1 MTRFILIAAL
11 AIGQTAI
18 AQPVRY
24 EHRHISRTLPG
35 CGDAKLGCLSA
46 NLDYVEVVSG
56 APLVRER
63 INSAILAFLVE
74 GGKLTP
80 DAYLNE
86 FTKSYAPDSP
96 GLRWYLS
103 KNVAV
108 LRATPPVFSVECYEE
123 SFTGGAHPGH
133 EARYL
138 NFDAATGE
146 PVKLPAIL
154 KDGSIPKLTAIAET
168 HFRRERK
175 LGATADLEGFTFPH
189 GRFELN
195 DNYGFG
201 EDRLVF
207 LFNRYEIAPY
217 YLGEI
222 KIEIPYDEIRDLL
235 RPGLGAA
242 LAAPAAAGAPSA
254 VAGQVQIQPLLDDLA
269 GNMDNPSLSPD
280 GQTLAFDWCKP
291 EPDYSCGMYT
301 RPLAGGPVKPFVNG
315 DTRNGYVSGPRWSPD
330 GKTIAFTEQRNRWDV
345 RLVVR
350 SFAGG
355 AERELGNVCDG
366 APSWSPDG
374 RFVAAA
380 RDPGYMDCRPALF
393 PAAGGQPFRDLAER
407 GGSPAFSPDGHLLA
421 YAEGKSLKLLRL
433 GPDYRP
439 AGPAATVAQ
448 EPRQISQVSWTRDG
462 KWLVYEALGDVP
474 YLRRIA
480 LQPGAQ
486 PQAIPGLTDRLEI
499 SEFSADGDA
508 LAIEIQPVEAWWRA
522 DLQATPVKVET
533 VSHPACSAGG
543 PGCSPDGRQRVFI
556 STRTGFSEIRLANAD
571 GTNERLLVKSIPG
584 FADSEAVPILAGWSP
599 DGKWI
604 AFMVRPFPGNM
615 TENRSE
621 LYVVP
626 ASGGPP
632 RRLAE
637 KDDTIYDPVWS
648 PDSQSVYAWRD
659 YSMRS
664 LPPALVRVAISDGKV
679 HGFGVS
685 GVSPQLSPD
694 GEIAYF
700 LIGPGHGLSRMQIK
714 GGETEV
720 LRDQPD
726 FAVSNYAVGQKYL
739 YLFEAE
745 RGAKTQ
751 TYTILRLEPRT
762 RQTSALAAIP
772 FRPLSAWSSADE
784 RFLYFAQSE
793 TPKRR
798 VVLVHGL

>member
-1 MTRFILIAAL
+1 
-11 AIGQTAI
+11 
-18 AQPVRY
+18 VR
-24 EHRHISRTLPG
+24 
-35 CGDAKLGCLSA
+35 D
-46 NLDYVEVVSG
+46 
-56 APLVRER
+56 R
-63 INSAILAFLVE
+63 INSAIVASVVE
-74 GGKLTP
+74 NGKFPPGEFVNGFIAGYTP
-80 DAYLNE
+80 E
-86 FTKSYAPDSP
+86 FPNQQ
-96 GLRWYLS
+96 WYLS
-103 KNVAV
+103 KKVSV
-108 LRATPPVFSVECYEE
+108 LRATPPVFSVDCYEE

-146 PVKLPAIL
+146 PVKLSAIL
-154 KDGSIPKLTAIAET
+154 KDGSMPKLTAIAET

-254 VAGQVQIQPLLDDLA
+254 VAGQVQIKPLLDDLA

-280 GQTLAFDWCKP
+280 GKTLAFDWCRP
-291 EPDYSCGMYT
+291 EPGNSCGMYT

-315 DTRNGYVSGPRWSPD
+315 DNRNGYVSGPRWSPD
-330 GKTIAFTEQRNRWDV
+330 GKMIAFTEQRNRWDI

-350 SFAGG
+350 SFGGG
-355 AERELGNVCDG
+355 AERELGNVCEG

-374 RFVAAA
+374 RFVAAV
-380 RDPGYMDCRPALF
+380 RDPGYMDCCPALF
-393 PAAGGQPFRDLAER
+393 PAAGGQPSRDLAEH
-407 GGSPAFSPDGHLLA
+407 GGSPSFSPDGHLLA

-439 AGPAATVAQ
+439 AGPAATLAQ
-448 EPRQISQVSWTRDG
+448 EPRQISQVNWTRDR
-462 KWLVYEALGDVP
+462 KWIVYEATGDVP

-499 SEFSADGDA
+499 SEFSADGTA
-508 LAIEIQPVEAWWRA
+508 LATEIQPVEAWWRA
-522 DLQATPVKVET
+522 DLEATPVKVET
-533 VSHPACSAGG
+533 VSQPACPAGG

-584 FADSEAVPILAGWSP
+584 FADSDGVPNLAGWS
-599 DGKWI
+599 
-604 AFMVRPFPGNM
+604 R
-615 TENRSE
+615 
-621 LYVVP
+621 
-626 ASGGPP
+626 
-632 RRLAE
+632 
-637 KDDTIYDPVWS
+637 
-648 PDSQSVYAWRD
+648 DSQSIYAWRD
-659 YSMRS
+659 YSIRS
-664 LPPALVRVAISDGKV
+664 LPPALVRVAVSVGKV

-700 LIGPGHGLSRMQIK
+700 LIRPGHGLSRMQIR
-714 GGETEV
+714 GGATEV
-720 LRDQPD
+720 LLDQPD

-739 YLFEAE
+739 YLFETE

-751 TYTILRLEPRT
+751 TYTMLRLDPRT
-762 RQTSALAAIP
+762 RQTSALAEIP
-772 FRPLSAWSSADE
+772 FSPLSAWLSADE
-784 RFLYFAQSE
+784 RFLYFEQRD